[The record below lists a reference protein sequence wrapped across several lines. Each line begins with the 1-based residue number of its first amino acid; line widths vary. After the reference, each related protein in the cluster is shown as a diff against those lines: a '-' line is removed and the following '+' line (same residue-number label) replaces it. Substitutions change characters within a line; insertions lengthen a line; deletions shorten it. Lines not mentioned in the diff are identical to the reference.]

1 MTMARNTRPCV
12 VVLGAGAMGSV
23 YAGLLAGSD
32 AEVVAVTRNSRH
44 CAAINAHGLRIEG
57 ASGDRR
63 VRLRAAANTA
73 GLRADLVV
81 VAVKAND
88 VASAAAQ
95 LAPMLH
101 AGTVVVT
108 LQNGL
113 GSAELLAEHIGS
125 ERLAVGIA
133 GGFGAR
139 LVAPGHVYHSGM
151 QRIRIGAYGG
161 LDASAL
167 KAVVDLWDAAGFS
180 VEQANN
186 IAAMQWEKLICN
198 VAFSAPCTLTGLTV
212 GEALND
218 AHIGPLSLSAAEEA
232 WLTARALGVDIQVA
246 DCAAHVRKFAASVMD
261 AKPSMLLDHEARRLS
276 EIDVINGAVPREALK
291 AGITAP
297 INATLTRLVK
307 YRESAFAAA
316 R

>member
-1 MTMARNTRPCV
+1 MQRDTPPRV

-23 YAGLLAGSD
+23 YAGLLADGD
-32 AEVVAVTRNSRH
+32 AEVVAVTRNSQH
-44 CAAINAHGLRIEG
+44 CAAINEHGLRVEG

-63 VRLRAAANTA
+63 VQLHAVGSTA

-88 VASAAAQ
+88 IAAVAGQ
-95 LAPMLH
+95 IAPMMH
-101 AGTVVVT
+101 AETIVVA

-113 GSAELLAEHIGS
+113 GSAELLAERIGS

-151 QRIRIGAYGG
+151 QRIRIGAYAG
-161 LDASAL
+161 LDPTAL
-167 KAVVDLWDAAGFS
+167 EAVVEKWDAAGFS

-186 IAAMQWEKLICN
+186 IQVMQWEKLICN

-218 AHIGPLSLSAAEEA
+218 AHIGPLSLNAAEEA
-232 WLTARALGVDIQVA
+232 RTIALALGVEVQIP
-246 DCAAHVRKFAASVMD
+246 DCEAHVRKFASAVMG
-261 AKPSMLLDHEARRLS
+261 AKPSMLLDHEAMRPS
-276 EIDVINGAVPREALK
+276 EIDVINGAVPRQALK
-291 AGITAP
+291 AGLTAP

-307 YRESAFAAA
+307 HRESAFAIN